1 MWACQI
7 IPDCHTG
14 PIHQIFFVR
23 IPKKYT
29 KKKPLWQTLRN
40 HKTLQKALRQNGSRA
55 QTCEQGTSLALGK
68 SLYKPPHKETKN
80 DKTPGQSCLLV
91 GDLLVLIQV
100 HDHSL
105 GLLLS
110 PAWRARSL
118 INVGAL
124 PSNVLEGF
132 EGLYR
137 RYYVICSPNINS
149 KRLPIDPQGF
159 C

>member
-14 PIHQIFFVR
+14 PIHQSFFCKDPQK
-23 IPKKYT
+23 IYKKEAPMANPTESQNTPKST
-29 KKKPLWQTLRN
+29 KTKRL
-40 HKTLQKALRQNGSRA
+40 
-55 QTCEQGTSLALGK
+55 TSPLGK

-105 GLLLS
+105 GPLLS